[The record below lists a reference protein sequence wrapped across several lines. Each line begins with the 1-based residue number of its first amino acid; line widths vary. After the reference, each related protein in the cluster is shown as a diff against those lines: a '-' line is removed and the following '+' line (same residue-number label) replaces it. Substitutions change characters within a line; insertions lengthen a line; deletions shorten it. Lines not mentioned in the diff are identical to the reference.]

1 MATSGNFDWTLSRDG
16 IIKAA
21 LQKLGVI
28 QSGDGNDPTATQ
40 ITDAATALNLMV
52 KSWQNKGVF
61 LWTVEWVTKTFSASD
76 EVTGTDSS
84 VYTCIRSHTSA
95 ASNKP
100 VTGANWSTVW
110 RLRGSTGGVWTTATS
125 YSSVGDFAVE
135 GDTIGI
141 EQAFIRSN
149 NYSDTPLEIV
159 RREKFHEIT
168 DKANT
173 GEPSVLFFDN
183 RLTPQIFLWPIPND
197 TTDVLHVLR
206 VRMLEN
212 FDAAANNADF
222 PVRWLRALIYGL
234 AADLADDYKRPID
247 EFDRLFAKAEK
258 LFEEAKGADKTIS
271 DSDFISP
278 AYST

>member
-1 MATSGNFDWTLSRDG
+1 MTTSGSFDWQLSRDQ
-16 IIKAA
+16 IITAA
-21 LQKLGVI
+21 LQKLGVV
-28 QSGDGNDPTATQ
+28 QSGDGNAPTANQ

-61 LWTVEWVTKTFSASD
+61 LWTVEWVTKTLSASSQ
-76 EVTGTDSS
+76 VTGTDGS

-100 VTGANWSTVW
+100 VTGANWATCW
-110 RLRGSTGGVWTTATS
+110 RLRGSTGGAWTTATS

-135 GDTIGI
+135 ADTIGI
-141 EQAFIRSN
+141 EQAFLRN
-149 NYSDTPLEIV
+149 NYYADTPIQIIS
-159 RREKFHEIT
+159 RPRFMEIT
-168 DKANT
+168 DKSAE
-173 GEPSVLFFDN
+173 GQPSYLFYDG
-183 RLTPQIFLWPIPND
+183 RLSPQIFLWPIPND

-206 VRMLEN
+206 VRMLED

-222 PVRWLRALIYGL
+222 PVRWLRALVYGL

-258 LFEEAKGADKTIS
+258 LFDEAKGNDKMTS

-278 AYST
+278 AFST